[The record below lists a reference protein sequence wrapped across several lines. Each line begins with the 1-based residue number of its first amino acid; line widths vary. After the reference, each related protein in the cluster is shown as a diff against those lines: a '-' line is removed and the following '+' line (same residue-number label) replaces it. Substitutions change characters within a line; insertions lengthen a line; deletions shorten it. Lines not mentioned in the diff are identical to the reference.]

1 MSIGSYGEEIAA
13 TYLEKKGYR
22 IIDRNFRGKTGE
34 IDLIACR
41 ERTLVFVEVKTRRN
55 LSYGLPWESITEEK
69 KRHIRSTAALYTQKY
84 KLFNVPQRIDVVEI
98 LMNDGRNYVKH
109 IENAF

>member
-55 LSYGLPWESITEEK
+55 LSYGLPCESITEEK